1 MPGAGILIARFS
13 YDEYA
18 GFFLFG
24 FDDGV
29 PCEGGDRMSIVVRKS
44 DGATLPYAPI
54 FLNFDIKAEDV
65 GDVIACGTL

>member
-1 MPGAGILIARFS
+1 
-13 YDEYA
+13 
-18 GFFLFG
+18 
-24 FDDGV
+24 
-29 PCEGGDRMSIVVRKS
+29 MSIVVRKS